1 MERLETV
8 GSDTCNHPDID
19 ICLLLIFLNTVK
31 MKETTEHE
39 TGSSSKGPLT
49 AIGIFLGVFG
59 IAVLSGI
66 FFTHTLHGKIINLVC
81 GGLLLTLGLVAIY
94 NDQVKNKT
102 EN

>member
-1 MERLETV
+1 V
-8 GSDTCNHPDID
+8 GSDTCNHPDTD

-31 MKETTEHE
+31 MKETTEQE
-39 TGSSSKGPLT
+39 TGRSSKGPLT